1 MCGEQGAGSAK
12 IEHKARAPEQKEQPS
27 GLLGI
32 HDCGENDSLSL
43 CGELLKIPS
52 RRREDF
58 KPLSKHNLAHT
69 QTMEALSDFNTLQ
82 QQIQASLVAV
92 TRSSQAIS
100 SEDLGFHRSL
110 DPSLGRA
117 LDTQNARLLGLAE
130 RLLGNAASSTEL
142 VRPKLPDT
150 DAVDA
155 SWSSV
160 VDVIDSLLE
169 KADISLDEY
178 TGAVKRL
185 SPSREQASTPTK
197 SNKFSRI
204 SQALRT
210 QDIPKPQQNFV
221 DIPTNFE
228 SGPFKPLL
236 DSKPHAIVPLT
247 KALEPFKDENNV
259 PHHRHPYQ
267 TEIEQYEYPSFVYT
281 QAEPIPYLPYETTT
295 AIFVDTE
302 DKVDEMLQEL
312 RKAKEIA
319 IDLEH
324 HDSRSYIGIVSLMQI
339 STREK
344 DWVVD
349 TLQPWRRKL
358 SKLNEVF
365 ADPRI
370 LKVLHGA
377 FMDITWLQRD
387 LGLYV
392 VGLFDTHFASRA
404 LGYSGGSLAFLLKKF
419 VNFDAQKQYQT
430 ADWRIRPLPQE
441 MFEYARSDTHFL
453 LYVYDNMR
461 NELIQK
467 SDFSVADHEKD
478 KIHDVLT
485 RSRDTALQRYEHP
498 VYDAA
503 QGLGAGGWYK
513 MLSRTPA
520 LLNKQQFSVF
530 RAVHQW
536 RDQVARQQDDSTHYV
551 MANHNIFTLAKEM
564 PTEKAGI
571 FAAIQPA
578 SQTVRLRVDEL
589 LSTVVKA
596 KEEGENGPD
605 MVSTLKEIE
614 AHLLGVPLHETPTH
628 FAALKHSQPK
638 QAAPAHSAPKAPI
651 LNRTDSSEPSGVRS
665 KVSQFWGGL
674 FGGKNQN
681 EQPRP
686 YSSNISLSVPLPA
699 LTAEVFASSAPVTA
713 PPTPI
718 QTPAAATPSSAQAT
732 PKDRVF
738 TLKERGRK
746 RNSDAMS
753 TGNDSLATNAD
764 EIDLTADESL
774 EAKREA
780 KRQRKEQKKAEKEAA
795 AQHAAEVDLEEEEFD
810 YAAAPSVL
818 EANKEDPRDRR
829 KNKKEPK
836 TKAFNPFVKALDT
849 MKGMP
854 RQQKERA
861 GKSMTF
867 RK

>member
-1 MCGEQGAGSAK
+1 
-12 IEHKARAPEQKEQPS
+12 
-27 GLLGI
+27 
-32 HDCGENDSLSL
+32 
-43 CGELLKIPS
+43 
-52 RRREDF
+52 
-58 KPLSKHNLAHT
+58 
-69 QTMEALSDFNTLQ
+69 
-82 QQIQASLVAV
+82 
-92 TRSSQAIS
+92 
-100 SEDLGFHRSL
+100 
-110 DPSLGRA
+110 
-117 LDTQNARLLGLAE
+117 DTQNARLLGLAE
-130 RLLGNAASSTEL
+130 RLLGNAASNTEL

-155 SWSSV
+155 QWSSV

-185 SPSREQASTPTK
+185 SPAREQAQTPTK
-197 SNKFSRI
+197 SQKFSRI

-210 QDIPKPQQNFV
+210 QDIPKPQQNFN
-221 DIPTNFE
+221 DIPTNAE
-228 SGPFKPLL
+228 TGPFKPLL
-236 DSKPHAIVPLT
+236 QSKPHAIVPFA
-247 KALEPFKDENNV
+247 KALELFKDHNDVE
-259 PHHRHPYQ
+259 HHPHPYQ
-267 TEIEQYEYPSFVYT
+267 KEIEQYEYPSFVYT
-281 QAEPIPYLPYETTT
+281 HAEPIPYHPYETTT
-295 AIFVDTE
+295 ATFVDTE
-302 DKVDEMLQEL
+302 EKVDQMLQEL
-312 RKAKEIA
+312 KKAREIA

-339 STREK
+339 STRDK
-344 DWVVD
+344 DWIVD

-365 ADPRI
+365 ADPNI

-404 LGYSGGSLAFLLKKF
+404 LGYTGGSLAFLLKKF

-453 LYVYDNMR
+453 LYIYDNMR
-461 NELIQK
+461 NELIEK
-467 SDFSVADHEKD
+467 SDFSVPNHEKD
-478 KIHDVLT
+478 KIYDVLT
-485 RSRDTALQRYEHP
+485 RSKDTALQRYEHP

-520 LLNKQQFSVF
+520 LLDKQQFAVF

-536 RDQVARQQDDSTHYV
+536 RDQVAREQDDSTHYV
-551 MANHNIFTLAKEM
+551 MANHNIFSLAKEM
-564 PTEKAGI
+564 PTEKAQL
-571 FAAIQPA
+571 FAVAQNT
-578 SQTVRLRVDEL
+578 SQTVRLRADEL
-589 LSTVVKA
+589 LSVIIKA
-596 KEEGENGPD
+596 KEQGENGPD

-614 AHLLGVPLHETPTH
+614 AQQLGVPLNETPTH
-628 FAALKHSQPK
+628 FAALKQLQPK
-638 QAAPAHSAPKAPI
+638 QAVVAASPAPQPPV
-651 LNRTDSSEPSGVRS
+651 LNRVNSSEPSGVRA

-674 FGGKNQN
+674 FGGKSQS
-681 EQPRP
+681 EQPPP
-686 YSSNISLSVPLPA
+686 YSSNISLSVPLPP
-699 LTAEVFASSAPVTA
+699 LTAEVFASTAPLTA
-713 PPTPI
+713 PPTP
-718 QTPAAATPSSAQAT
+718 ASATPTSATPTSALPT
-732 PKDRVF
+732 PKDRIF

-746 RNSDAMS
+746 RDSDAMS

-764 EIDLTADESL
+764 EIDITADETL

-780 KRQRKEQKKAEKEAA
+780 KRQRKEAKKAAKEAA
-795 AQHAAEVDLEEEEFD
+795 AQHAAEVDLEEEDFD

-818 EANKEDPRDRR
+818 DANKEDPRDRK

-836 TKAFNPFVKALDT
+836 TKAFNPFIKAMDT

-854 RQQKERA
+854 RGQKERA

>member
-1 MCGEQGAGSAK
+1 
-12 IEHKARAPEQKEQPS
+12 
-27 GLLGI
+27 
-32 HDCGENDSLSL
+32 
-43 CGELLKIPS
+43 
-52 RRREDF
+52 
-58 KPLSKHNLAHT
+58 
-69 QTMEALSDFNTLQ
+69 MEALSDFNALQ

-130 RLLGNAASSTEL
+130 RLLGNAASNTEL

-150 DAVDA
+150 DAVDTQ
-155 SWSSV
+155 WSSV
-160 VDVIDSLLE
+160 IDVIDSLLE

-185 SPSREQASTPTK
+185 SPAREQAQTPTK
-197 SNKFSRI
+197 SQKFSRI

-210 QDIPKPQQNFV
+210 QDIPKPQQNFI
-221 DIPTNFE
+221 DIPTNAE
-228 SGPFKPLL
+228 TGPFKPLL
-236 DSKPHAIVPLT
+236 QSKPHAIVPFA
-247 KALEPFKDENNV
+247 KALELFKDHNDV
-259 PHHRHPYQ
+259 DHHPHPYQ
-267 TEIEQYEYPSFVYT
+267 KEIEQYEYPSFVYT
-281 QAEPIPYLPYETTT
+281 HAEPIPYHPYETTT
-295 AIFVDTE
+295 ATFVDTE
-302 DKVDEMLQEL
+302 EKVDQMLQEL
-312 RKAKEIA
+312 RKAREVA

-339 STREK
+339 STRDK
-344 DWVVD
+344 DWIVD

-365 ADPRI
+365 ADPNI

-404 LGYSGGSLAFLLKKF
+404 LGYTGGSLAFLLKKF

-453 LYVYDNMR
+453 LYIYDNMR
-461 NELIQK
+461 NELIEK
-467 SDFSVADHEKD
+467 SDFSVPNHEKD
-478 KIHDVLT
+478 KIYDVLT
-485 RSRDTALQRYEHP
+485 RSKDTALQRYEHP

-503 QGLGAGGWYK
+503 QGQGAGGWYK

-520 LLNKQQFSVF
+520 LLDKQQFAVF

-536 RDQVARQQDDSTHYV
+536 RDQVAREQDDSTHYV
-551 MANHNIFTLAKEM
+551 MANHNIFSLAKEM
-564 PTEKAGI
+564 PTEKAQL
-571 FAAIQPA
+571 FAVAQNT
-578 SQTVRLRVDEL
+578 SQTVRLRADEL
-589 LSTVVKA
+589 LSVIIKA
-596 KEEGENGPD
+596 KEQGENGPD

-614 AHLLGVPLHETPTH
+614 AQQMGVPLHETPTH
-628 FAALKHSQPK
+628 FAALKQSQPK
-638 QAAPAHSAPKAPI
+638 QAVVTASPAPQPPV
-651 LNRTDSSEPSGVRS
+651 LNRVNSSEPSGVRA

-674 FGGKNQN
+674 FGGKSQS

-686 YSSNISLSVPLPA
+686 YSSNISLSVPLPP
-699 LTAEVFASSAPVTA
+699 LTAEVFASSAPLTA
-713 PPTPI
+713 PPTP
-718 QTPAAATPSSAQAT
+718 ASATPTSATPTSALPT
-732 PKDRVF
+732 PKDRIF

-746 RNSDAMS
+746 RDSDAMS

-764 EIDLTADESL
+764 EIDITADESL

-780 KRQRKEQKKAEKEAA
+780 KRQRKEAKKAAKEAA
-795 AQHAAEVDLEEEEFD
+795 AQHSAEVDLEEEDFD

-818 EANKEDPRDRR
+818 DANKEDPRDRK

-836 TKAFNPFVKALDT
+836 TKAFNPFIKAMDT

-854 RQQKERA
+854 RGQKERA

>member
-1 MCGEQGAGSAK
+1 
-12 IEHKARAPEQKEQPS
+12 
-27 GLLGI
+27 
-32 HDCGENDSLSL
+32 
-43 CGELLKIPS
+43 
-52 RRREDF
+52 
-58 KPLSKHNLAHT
+58 
-69 QTMEALSDFNTLQ
+69 MEALSDFNALQ

-130 RLLGNAASSTEL
+130 RLLGNAASNTEL

-150 DAVDA
+150 DAVDTQ
-155 SWSSV
+155 WSSV
-160 VDVIDSLLE
+160 IDVIDSLLE

-185 SPSREQASTPTK
+185 SPAREQAQTPTK
-197 SNKFSRI
+197 SQKFSRI

-210 QDIPKPQQNFV
+210 QDIPKPQQNFI
-221 DIPTNFE
+221 DIPTNAE
-228 SGPFKPLL
+228 TGPFKPLL
-236 DSKPHAIVPLT
+236 QSKPHAIVPFA
-247 KALEPFKDENNV
+247 KALELFKDHNDV
-259 PHHRHPYQ
+259 DHHPHPYQ
-267 TEIEQYEYPSFVYT
+267 KEIEQYEYPSFVYT
-281 QAEPIPYLPYETTT
+281 HAEPIPYHPYETTT
-295 AIFVDTE
+295 ATFVDTE
-302 DKVDEMLQEL
+302 EKVDQMLQEL
-312 RKAKEIA
+312 RKAREIA

-339 STREK
+339 STRDK
-344 DWVVD
+344 DWIVD

-365 ADPRI
+365 ADPNI

-404 LGYSGGSLAFLLKKF
+404 LGYTGGSLAFLLKKF

-453 LYVYDNMR
+453 LYIYDNMR
-461 NELIQK
+461 NELIEK
-467 SDFSVADHEKD
+467 SDFSVPNHEKD
-478 KIHDVLT
+478 KIYDVLT
-485 RSRDTALQRYEHP
+485 RSKDTALQRYEHP

-503 QGLGAGGWYK
+503 QGQGAGGWYK

-520 LLNKQQFSVF
+520 LLDKQQFAVF

-536 RDQVARQQDDSTHYV
+536 RDQVAREQDDSTHYV
-551 MANHNIFTLAKEM
+551 MANHNIFSLAKEM
-564 PTEKAGI
+564 PTEKAQL
-571 FAAIQPA
+571 FAVAQNT
-578 SQTVRLRVDEL
+578 SQTVRLRADEL
-589 LSTVVKA
+589 LSVIIKA
-596 KEEGENGPD
+596 KEQGENGPD

-614 AHLLGVPLHETPTH
+614 AQQMGVPLHETPTH
-628 FAALKHSQPK
+628 FAALKQSQPK
-638 QAAPAHSAPKAPI
+638 QAVVTASPAPQPPV
-651 LNRTDSSEPSGVRS
+651 LNRVNSSEPSGVRA

-674 FGGKNQN
+674 FGGKSQS

-686 YSSNISLSVPLPA
+686 YSSNISLSVPLPP
-699 LTAEVFASSAPVTA
+699 LTAEVFASSAPLTA
-713 PPTPI
+713 PPTP
-718 QTPAAATPSSAQAT
+718 ASATPTSATPTSALPT
-732 PKDRVF
+732 PKDRIF

-746 RNSDAMS
+746 RDSDAMS

-764 EIDLTADESL
+764 EIDITADESL

-780 KRQRKEQKKAEKEAA
+780 KRQRKEAKKAAKEAA
-795 AQHAAEVDLEEEEFD
+795 AQHSAEVDLEEEDFD

-818 EANKEDPRDRR
+818 DANKEDPRDRK

-836 TKAFNPFVKALDT
+836 TKAFNPFIKAMDT

-854 RQQKERA
+854 RGQKERA

>member
-1 MCGEQGAGSAK
+1 
-12 IEHKARAPEQKEQPS
+12 
-27 GLLGI
+27 
-32 HDCGENDSLSL
+32 
-43 CGELLKIPS
+43 
-52 RRREDF
+52 
-58 KPLSKHNLAHT
+58 
-69 QTMEALSDFNTLQ
+69 MEALSDFNALQ

-130 RLLGNAASSTEL
+130 RLLGNAASNTEL

-155 SWSSV
+155 QWSSV

-185 SPSREQASTPTK
+185 SPAREQAQTPTK
-197 SNKFSRI
+197 SQKFSRI

-210 QDIPKPQQNFV
+210 QDIPKPQQNFI
-221 DIPTNFE
+221 DIPTNAE
-228 SGPFKPLL
+228 TGPFKPLL
-236 DSKPHAIVPLT
+236 QSKPHAIVPFA
-247 KALEPFKDENNV
+247 KALELFKDHNHVE
-259 PHHRHPYQ
+259 HHPHPYQ
-267 TEIEQYEYPSFVYT
+267 KEIEQYEYPSFVYT
-281 QAEPIPYLPYETTT
+281 HAEPIPYHPYETTT
-295 AIFVDTE
+295 ATFVDTE
-302 DKVDEMLQEL
+302 EKVDQMLQEL
-312 RKAKEIA
+312 KKAKEIA

-324 HDSRSYIGIVSLMQI
+324 HDLRSYIGIVSLMQI
-339 STREK
+339 STRDK
-344 DWVVD
+344 DWIVD

-365 ADPRI
+365 ADPNI

-404 LGYSGGSLAFLLKKF
+404 LGYTGGSLAFLLKKF
-419 VNFDAQKQYQT
+419 VDFDAQKQYQT

-453 LYVYDNMR
+453 LYIYDNMR
-461 NELIQK
+461 NELIEK
-467 SDFSVADHEKD
+467 SDFSVPNHEKD

-503 QGLGAGGWYK
+503 QGQGAGGWYK

-520 LLNKQQFSVF
+520 LLDKQQFAVF

-536 RDQVARQQDDSTHYV
+536 RDQVAREQDDSTHYV
-551 MANHNIFTLAKEM
+551 MANHNIFSLAKEM
-564 PTEKAGI
+564 PTEKAQL
-571 FAAIQPA
+571 FAVAQNT
-578 SQTVRLRVDEL
+578 SQTVRLRADEL
-589 LSTVVKA
+589 LSVIIKA
-596 KEEGENGPD
+596 KEQGENGPD

-614 AHLLGVPLHETPTH
+614 AQQLGVPLHETPTH
-628 FAALKHSQPK
+628 FAALKQSQPK
-638 QAAPAHSAPKAPI
+638 QAVVAATPAPQPPV
-651 LNRTDSSEPSGVRS
+651 LNRVNSSEPSGVRA

-674 FGGKNQN
+674 FGGKSQS

-686 YSSNISLSVPLPA
+686 YSSNISLSVPLPP
-699 LTAEVFASSAPVTA
+699 LTAEVFASSAPLTA
-713 PPTPI
+713 PPTP
-718 QTPAAATPSSAQAT
+718 ASATPTSATPTSALPT
-732 PKDRVF
+732 PKDRIF

-746 RNSDAMS
+746 RDSDAMS

-764 EIDLTADESL
+764 EIDITADETL
-774 EAKREA
+774 EGKREA
-780 KRQRKEQKKAEKEAA
+780 KRQRKEAKKAAKEAA
-795 AQHAAEVDLEEEEFD
+795 AQHAAEVDVEEEDFD

-818 EANKEDPRDRR
+818 DANKEDPRDRK

-836 TKAFNPFVKALDT
+836 TKAFNPFIKAMDT

-854 RQQKERA
+854 RGQKERA

>member
-1 MCGEQGAGSAK
+1 
-12 IEHKARAPEQKEQPS
+12 
-27 GLLGI
+27 
-32 HDCGENDSLSL
+32 
-43 CGELLKIPS
+43 
-52 RRREDF
+52 
-58 KPLSKHNLAHT
+58 
-69 QTMEALSDFNTLQ
+69 MEALSDFNTLQ

-110 DPSLGRA
+110 DPTLGRA
-117 LDTQNARLLGLAE
+117 LDSQNARLLGLAE

-142 VRPKLPDT
+142 VRPKLRDT

-155 SWSSV
+155 QWSSV
-160 VDVIDSLLE
+160 VDIIDSLLE

-185 SPSREQASTPTK
+185 SPSVEQAQTPTK
-197 SNKFSRI
+197 SQKFSRI
-204 SQALRT
+204 SNALRT
-210 QDIPKPQQNFV
+210 QDIPKPQQNFR
-221 DIPTNFE
+221 DIPTNAE

-236 DSKPHAIVPLT
+236 ESKPHAVIPMN
-247 KALEPFKDENNV
+247 KALELFKDQNDV
-259 PHHRHPYQ
+259 QHHPHPYQ
-267 TEIEQYEYPSFVYT
+267 KEIEQYEYPSFVYT
-281 QAEPIPYLPYETTT
+281 QAEPIPYHPYESTT

-302 DKVDEMLQEL
+302 EKVDEMLQEL
-312 RKAKEIA
+312 KKAKEIA

-339 STREK
+339 STRDK
-344 DWVVD
+344 DWIVD

-358 SKLNEVF
+358 NKLNEVF
-365 ADPRI
+365 ADPKI

-453 LYVYDNMR
+453 LYIYDNMR

-467 SDFSVADHEKD
+467 SDFTVPDHEKD

-520 LLNKQQFSVF
+520 LLDKQQFAVF

-536 RDQVARQQDDSTHYV
+536 RDEVAREQDDSTHYV
-551 MANHNIFTLAKEM
+551 MANHNIFSLAKGM
-564 PTEKAGI
+564 PTEKAAL
-571 FAAIQPA
+571 FAMLQPT
-578 SQTVRLRVDEL
+578 SQTVRLRADEL
-589 LSTVVKA
+589 VSVITKA
-596 KEEGENGPD
+596 KEQGENGPD
-605 MVSTLKEIE
+605 MISTLKEIE
-614 AHLLGVPLHETPTH
+614 AHLLGVPLNETPSH
-628 FAALKHSQPK
+628 FAALKQSQP
-638 QAAPAHSAPKAPI
+638 QQTIPASVPSAPTAPV
-651 LNRTDSSEPSGVRS
+651 LSRTDSSEPSGVRA

-674 FGGKNQN
+674 FGGKSQN
-681 EQPRP
+681 DQPRP
-686 YSSNISLSVPLPA
+686 HSSNISLSVPLPP
-699 LTAEVFASSAPVTA
+699 LTAEVFASSAPLTA
-713 PPTPI
+713 PPTP
-718 QTPAAATPSSAQAT
+718 QASATPTSATPSESLAT
-732 PKDRVF
+732 PKDRIF

-746 RNSDAMS
+746 RNSDAIS

-764 EIDLTADESL
+764 EIDITADESL

-818 EANKEDPRDRR
+818 DANKVDPRDRK

>member
-1 MCGEQGAGSAK
+1 MTLTPT
-12 IEHKARAPEQKEQPS
+12 R
-27 GLLGI
+27 
-32 HDCGENDSLSL
+32 
-43 CGELLKIPS
+43 
-52 RRREDF
+52 
-58 KPLSKHNLAHT
+58 
-69 QTMEALSDFNTLQ
+69 TMEALSDFNTLQ

-117 LDTQNARLLGLAE
+117 LDKQNARLLGLAE

-155 SWSSV
+155 QWSSV

-185 SPSREQASTPTK
+185 SPTGDQVRHTPQHATRTFTDLSQAQTPTK
-197 SNKFSRI
+197 SQKYSRI

-210 QDIPKPQQNFV
+210 QDIPKPQQTF
-221 DIPTNFE
+221 DHIPTNAE

-236 DSKPHAIVPLT
+236 QSKPHAILPYA
-247 KALEPFKDENNV
+247 KALELFKDHNNV
-259 PHHRHPYQ
+259 QHHPHPYQ
-267 TEIEQYEYPSFVYT
+267 KEIEQYKYPTFVYT
-281 QAEPIPYLPYETTT
+281 QAEPIPYHPYETTT
-295 AIFVDTE
+295 ATCVDTE
-302 DKVDEMLQEL
+302 EKVDEMLQEL
-312 RKAKEIA
+312 KKAKEIA

-339 STREK
+339 STRDR
-344 DWVVD
+344 DWIVD

-365 ADPRI
+365 ADPKI

-404 LGYSGGSLAFLLKKF
+404 LGYTGGSLAFLLKKF

-453 LYVYDNMR
+453 LYIYDNMR
-461 NELIQK
+461 NELIEK
-467 SDFSVADHEKD
+467 SDFSAPNHEQD
-478 KIHDVLT
+478 KVHDVLT
-485 RSRDTALQRYEHP
+485 RSKDTALQRYEHP

-503 QGLGAGGWYK
+503 QGLGPGGWYK

-520 LLNKQQFSVF
+520 LLDNQQFAVF
-530 RAVHQW
+530 RAIHQW
-536 RDQVARQQDDSTHYV
+536 RDQVAREQDDSTHYV
-551 MANHNIFTLAKEM
+551 MPNHNIFSIAKEM
-564 PTEKAGI
+564 PTEKAQLFTVAGNV
-571 FAAIQPA
+571 
-578 SQTVRLRVDEL
+578 SQTVRLRADEL
-589 LSTVVKA
+589 VSVIVKA
-596 KEEGENGPD
+596 KEQGENGPD
-605 MVSTLKEIE
+605 MVTTLKEIE
-614 AHLLGVPLHETPTH
+614 SHTMGIPLNETPSH
-628 FAALKHSQPK
+628 FAALKRSLPK
-638 QAAPAHSAPKAPI
+638 QAPVVAPVETKAPV
-651 LNRTDSSEPSGVRS
+651 LSRTDSSEPSGVRA

-674 FGGKNQN
+674 FGGKSQS

-686 YSSNISLSVPLPA
+686 YSSNISLSVPLPP
-699 LTAEVFASSAPVTA
+699 LTAEVFTSSAPLTA
-713 PPTPI
+713 PPTPVAA
-718 QTPAAATPSSAQAT
+718 TPTSATPSSALPT
-732 PKDRVF
+732 PKDRIF

-746 RNSDAMS
+746 RDSDAMS
-753 TGNDSLATNAD
+753 TGRDSLATNAD
-764 EIDLTADESL
+764 EIDITADESL

-795 AQHAAEVDLEEEEFD
+795 AQHAAEIDLEEEEFD

-818 EANKEDPRDRR
+818 DASIPDPRDRR

>member
-1 MCGEQGAGSAK
+1 
-12 IEHKARAPEQKEQPS
+12 
-27 GLLGI
+27 
-32 HDCGENDSLSL
+32 
-43 CGELLKIPS
+43 
-52 RRREDF
+52 
-58 KPLSKHNLAHT
+58 
-69 QTMEALSDFNTLQ
+69 
-82 QQIQASLVAV
+82 
-92 TRSSQAIS
+92 
-100 SEDLGFHRSL
+100 
-110 DPSLGRA
+110 
-117 LDTQNARLLGLAE
+117 
-130 RLLGNAASSTEL
+130 TEL

-155 SWSSV
+155 QWSSV

-185 SPSREQASTPTK
+185 SPAREQAQTPTK
-197 SNKFSRI
+197 SQKFSRI

-210 QDIPKPQQNFV
+210 QDIPKPQQNFI
-221 DIPTNFE
+221 DIPTNAE
-228 SGPFKPLL
+228 TGPFKPLL
-236 DSKPHAIVPLT
+236 QSKPHAIVPFA
-247 KALEPFKDENNV
+247 KALELFKDHNDVE
-259 PHHRHPYQ
+259 HHPHPYQ
-267 TEIEQYEYPSFVYT
+267 KEIEQYEYPSFVYT
-281 QAEPIPYLPYETTT
+281 HAEPIPYHPYETTT
-295 AIFVDTE
+295 ATFVDTE
-302 DKVDEMLQEL
+302 EKVDQMLQEL
-312 RKAKEIA
+312 KKAREIA

-339 STREK
+339 STRDK
-344 DWVVD
+344 DWIVD

-365 ADPRI
+365 ADPNI

-404 LGYSGGSLAFLLKKF
+404 LGYTGGSLAFLLKKF

-453 LYVYDNMR
+453 LYIYDNMR
-461 NELIQK
+461 NELIEK
-467 SDFSVADHEKD
+467 SDFSVPNHEKD

-485 RSRDTALQRYEHP
+485 RSKDTALQRYEHP

-503 QGLGAGGWYK
+503 QGQGAGGWYK

-520 LLNKQQFSVF
+520 LLDKQQFAVF

-536 RDQVARQQDDSTHYV
+536 RDQVAREQDDSTHYV
-551 MANHNIFTLAKEM
+551 MANHNIFSLAKEM
-564 PTEKAGI
+564 PTEKAQL
-571 FAAIQPA
+571 FAVAQNT
-578 SQTVRLRVDEL
+578 SQTVRLRADEL
-589 LSTVVKA
+589 LSVIIKA
-596 KEEGENGPD
+596 KEQGENGPD
-605 MVSTLKEIE
+605 MVTTLKEIE
-614 AHLLGVPLHETPTH
+614 AQQLGVALHETPTH

-638 QAAPAHSAPKAPI
+638 QAVVAATPAPQPPV
-651 LNRTDSSEPSGVRS
+651 LNRVNSSEPSGVRA

-674 FGGKNQN
+674 FGGKSQS

-686 YSSNISLSVPLPA
+686 YSSNISLSVPLPP
-699 LTAEVFASSAPVTA
+699 LTAEVFASSAPLTA
-713 PPTPI
+713 PPTP
-718 QTPAAATPSSAQAT
+718 ASATPTSATPTSALPT
-732 PKDRVF
+732 PKDRIF

-746 RNSDAMS
+746 RDSDAML

-764 EIDLTADESL
+764 EIDITADETL

-780 KRQRKEQKKAEKEAA
+780 KRQRKEAKKAAKEAA
-795 AQHAAEVDLEEEEFD
+795 AQHAAEVDLEEEDFD

-818 EANKEDPRDRR
+818 DANKEDPRDRK

-836 TKAFNPFVKALDT
+836 TKAFNPFIKAMDT

-854 RQQKERA
+854 RGQKERA
-861 GKSMTF
+861 GKSMT
-867 RK
+867 

>member
-1 MCGEQGAGSAK
+1 
-12 IEHKARAPEQKEQPS
+12 
-27 GLLGI
+27 
-32 HDCGENDSLSL
+32 
-43 CGELLKIPS
+43 
-52 RRREDF
+52 
-58 KPLSKHNLAHT
+58 
-69 QTMEALSDFNTLQ
+69 
-82 QQIQASLVAV
+82 
-92 TRSSQAIS
+92 
-100 SEDLGFHRSL
+100 
-110 DPSLGRA
+110 
-117 LDTQNARLLGLAE
+117 
-130 RLLGNAASSTEL
+130 LGNAASNTEL

-155 SWSSV
+155 QWSSV

-185 SPSREQASTPTK
+185 SPAREQAQTPTK
-197 SNKFSRI
+197 SQKFSRI

-210 QDIPKPQQNFV
+210 QDIPKPQQNFI
-221 DIPTNFE
+221 DIPTNAE
-228 SGPFKPLL
+228 TGPFKPLL
-236 DSKPHAIVPLT
+236 QSKPHAIVPFA
-247 KALEPFKDENNV
+247 KALELFKDHNDVE
-259 PHHRHPYQ
+259 HHPHPYQ
-267 TEIEQYEYPSFVYT
+267 KEIEQYEYPSFVYT
-281 QAEPIPYLPYETTT
+281 HAEPIPYHPYETTT
-295 AIFVDTE
+295 ATFVDTE
-302 DKVDEMLQEL
+302 EKVDQMLQEL
-312 RKAKEIA
+312 KKAREIA

-339 STREK
+339 STRDK
-344 DWVVD
+344 DWIVD
-349 TLQPWRRKL
+349 TLQPWRRRL
-358 SKLNEVF
+358 SKLNEVL
-365 ADPRI
+365 ADPNI

-404 LGYSGGSLAFLLKKF
+404 LGYTGGSLAFLLKKF

-453 LYVYDNMR
+453 LYIYDNMR
-461 NELIQK
+461 NELIEK
-467 SDFSVADHEKD
+467 SDFSVPNHEQD

-485 RSRDTALQRYEHP
+485 RSKDTALQRYEHP

-520 LLNKQQFSVF
+520 LLDKQQFAVF

-536 RDQVARQQDDSTHYV
+536 RDQVAREQDDSTHYV
-551 MANHNIFTLAKEM
+551 MANHNIFSLAKEM
-564 PTEKAGI
+564 PTEKAQL
-571 FAAIQPA
+571 FAVAQNT
-578 SQTVRLRVDEL
+578 SQTVRLRADEL
-589 LSTVVKA
+589 LSVIIKA
-596 KEEGENGPD
+596 KEQGENGPD

-614 AHLLGVPLHETPTH
+614 AQQLGVPLHETPTH
-628 FAALKHSQPK
+628 FAALKQSQPK
-638 QAAPAHSAPKAPI
+638 QAVVAATPAPQPPV
-651 LNRTDSSEPSGVRS
+651 LNRVNSSEPSGVRA

-674 FGGKNQN
+674 FGGKSQS

-686 YSSNISLSVPLPA
+686 YSSNISLSVPLPP
-699 LTAEVFASSAPVTA
+699 LTAEVFASSAPLTA
-713 PPTPI
+713 PPTP
-718 QTPAAATPSSAQAT
+718 ASATPTSATPTSALPT
-732 PKDRVF
+732 PKDRIF

-746 RNSDAMS
+746 RDSDAMS

-764 EIDLTADESL
+764 EIDITADETL

-780 KRQRKEQKKAEKEAA
+780 KRQRKEAKKAAKEAA
-795 AQHAAEVDLEEEEFD
+795 AQHAAEVDLEEEDFD

-818 EANKEDPRDRR
+818 DANKEDPRDRK

-836 TKAFNPFVKALDT
+836 TKAFNPFIKAMDT

-854 RQQKERA
+854 RGQKERA

>member
-1 MCGEQGAGSAK
+1 
-12 IEHKARAPEQKEQPS
+12 
-27 GLLGI
+27 
-32 HDCGENDSLSL
+32 
-43 CGELLKIPS
+43 
-52 RRREDF
+52 
-58 KPLSKHNLAHT
+58 
-69 QTMEALSDFNTLQ
+69 MEALSDFNALQ

-130 RLLGNAASSTEL
+130 RLLGNAASNTEL

-155 SWSSV
+155 QWSSV

-185 SPSREQASTPTK
+185 SPAREQAQTPTK
-197 SNKFSRI
+197 SQKFSRI

-210 QDIPKPQQNFV
+210 QDIPKPQQNFF
-221 DIPTNFE
+221 DIPTNAE
-228 SGPFKPLL
+228 TGPFKPLL
-236 DSKPHAIVPLT
+236 QSKPHAIVPFT
-247 KALEPFKDENNV
+247 KALELFKDHNDVE
-259 PHHRHPYQ
+259 HHPHPYQ
-267 TEIEQYEYPSFVYT
+267 KEIEQYEYPSFVYT
-281 QAEPIPYLPYETTT
+281 HAEPIPYHPYETTT
-295 AIFVDTE
+295 ATFVDTE
-302 DKVDEMLQEL
+302 EKVDQMLQEL
-312 RKAKEIA
+312 KKAREIA

-339 STREK
+339 STRDK
-344 DWVVD
+344 DWIVD

-365 ADPRI
+365 ADPNI

-404 LGYSGGSLAFLLKKF
+404 LGYTGGSLAFLLKKF

-453 LYVYDNMR
+453 LYIYDNMR
-461 NELIQK
+461 NELIEK
-467 SDFSVADHEKD
+467 SDFSVPNHEKD

-485 RSRDTALQRYEHP
+485 RSKDTALQRYEHP

-503 QGLGAGGWYK
+503 QGQGAGGWYK

-520 LLNKQQFSVF
+520 LLDKQQFAVF

-536 RDQVARQQDDSTHYV
+536 RDQVAREQDDSTHYV
-551 MANHNIFTLAKEM
+551 MANHNIFSLAKEM
-564 PTEKAGI
+564 PTEKAQL
-571 FAAIQPA
+571 FAVAQNT
-578 SQTVRLRVDEL
+578 SQTVRLRADEL
-589 LSTVVKA
+589 LSVIIKA
-596 KEEGENGPD
+596 KEQGENGPD

-614 AHLLGVPLHETPTH
+614 AQQFGVPLHETPTH
-628 FAALKHSQPK
+628 FAALKQSQPK
-638 QAAPAHSAPKAPI
+638 QAVVAATPAPQPPV
-651 LNRTDSSEPSGVRS
+651 LNRVNSSEPSGVRA

-674 FGGKNQN
+674 FGGKSQS

-686 YSSNISLSVPLPA
+686 YSSNISLSVPLPP
-699 LTAEVFASSAPVTA
+699 LTAEVFASSAPLTA
-713 PPTPI
+713 PPTP
-718 QTPAAATPSSAQAT
+718 ASATPTSATPTSALPT
-732 PKDRVF
+732 PKDRIF

-746 RNSDAMS
+746 RDSDAMS

-764 EIDLTADESL
+764 EIDITADETL

-780 KRQRKEQKKAEKEAA
+780 KRQRKEAKKAAKEAA
-795 AQHAAEVDLEEEEFD
+795 AQHAAEVDLEEEDFD

-818 EANKEDPRDRR
+818 DANKEDPRDRK

-836 TKAFNPFVKALDT
+836 TKAFNPFIKAMDT

-854 RQQKERA
+854 RGQKERA

>member
-1 MCGEQGAGSAK
+1 
-12 IEHKARAPEQKEQPS
+12 
-27 GLLGI
+27 
-32 HDCGENDSLSL
+32 
-43 CGELLKIPS
+43 
-52 RRREDF
+52 
-58 KPLSKHNLAHT
+58 
-69 QTMEALSDFNTLQ
+69 MEALSDFNTLQ

-110 DPSLGRA
+110 DPTLGRA
-117 LDTQNARLLGLAE
+117 LDSQNARLLGLAE

-142 VRPKLPDT
+142 VRPKFRDT

-155 SWSSV
+155 QWSSV

-185 SPSREQASTPTK
+185 SPSVEQAQTPTK
-197 SNKFSRI
+197 SQKFSRI
-204 SQALRT
+204 SNALRT
-210 QDIPKPQQNFV
+210 QDIPKPQQNFR
-221 DIPTNFE
+221 DIPTNAE

-236 DSKPHAIVPLT
+236 ESKPHAVIPMN
-247 KALEPFKDENNV
+247 KALELFKDQNDV
-259 PHHRHPYQ
+259 QHHPHPYQ
-267 TEIEQYEYPSFVYT
+267 KEIEQYEYPSFVYT
-281 QAEPIPYLPYETTT
+281 QAEPIPYHPYESTT

-302 DKVDEMLQEL
+302 EKVDEMLQEL
-312 RKAKEIA
+312 KKAKEIA

-339 STREK
+339 STRDK
-344 DWVVD
+344 DWIVD

-358 SKLNEVF
+358 NKLNDVF
-365 ADPRI
+365 ADPKI

-453 LYVYDNMR
+453 LYIYDNMR

-467 SDFSVADHEKD
+467 SDFTVPDHEKD

-520 LLNKQQFSVF
+520 LLDKQQFAVF

-536 RDQVARQQDDSTHYV
+536 RDEVAREQDDSTHYV
-551 MANHNIFTLAKEM
+551 MANHNIFSLAKGM
-564 PTEKAGI
+564 PTEKAAL
-571 FAAIQPA
+571 FAMLQPT
-578 SQTVRLRVDEL
+578 SQTVRLRADEL
-589 LSTVVKA
+589 VSVITKA
-596 KEEGENGPD
+596 KEQGENGPD
-605 MVSTLKEIE
+605 MISTLKEIE
-614 AHLLGVPLHETPTH
+614 AHLLGVPLNETPSH
-628 FAALKHSQPK
+628 FAALKQSQP
-638 QAAPAHSAPKAPI
+638 QQTIPASVPSAPTAPV
-651 LNRTDSSEPSGVRS
+651 LSRTDSSEPSGVRA

-674 FGGKNQN
+674 FGGKSQN
-681 EQPRP
+681 HQSRP
-686 YSSNISLSVPLPA
+686 YSSNISLSVPLPP
-699 LTAEVFASSAPVTA
+699 LTAEVFASSAPLTA
-713 PPTPI
+713 PPTP
-718 QTPAAATPSSAQAT
+718 QASATPTSATPSESLAT
-732 PKDRVF
+732 PKDRIF

-746 RNSDAMS
+746 RNSDAIS

-764 EIDLTADESL
+764 EIDITADESL

-818 EANKEDPRDRR
+818 DANKVDPRDRK

>member
-1 MCGEQGAGSAK
+1 MRGFW
-12 IEHKARAPEQKEQPS
+12 
-27 GLLGI
+27 GLRNAFWAMRL
-32 HDCGENDSLSL
+32 
-43 CGELLKIPS
+43 
-52 RRREDF
+52 R
-58 KPLSKHNLAHT
+58 
-69 QTMEALSDFNTLQ
+69 
-82 QQIQASLVAV
+82 V
-92 TRSSQAIS
+92 RS
-100 SEDLGFHRSL
+100 F
-110 DPSLGRA
+110 
-117 LDTQNARLLGLAE
+117 
-130 RLLGNAASSTEL
+130 
-142 VRPKLPDT
+142 
-150 DAVDA
+150 
-155 SWSSV
+155 
-160 VDVIDSLLE
+160 LLE

-185 SPSREQASTPTK
+185 SPSVEQAQTPTK
-197 SNKFSRI
+197 SQKFSRI
-204 SQALRT
+204 SNALRT
-210 QDIPKPQQNFV
+210 QDIPKPQQNFR
-221 DIPTNFE
+221 DIPTNAE

-236 DSKPHAIVPLT
+236 ESKPHAVIPMN
-247 KALEPFKDENNV
+247 KALELFKDQNDV
-259 PHHRHPYQ
+259 QHHPHPYQ
-267 TEIEQYEYPSFVYT
+267 KEIEQYEYPSFVYT
-281 QAEPIPYLPYETTT
+281 QAEPIPYHPYESTT

-302 DKVDEMLQEL
+302 EKVDEMLQEL
-312 RKAKEIA
+312 KKAKEIA

-339 STREK
+339 STRDK
-344 DWVVD
+344 DWIVD

-358 SKLNEVF
+358 NKLNDVF
-365 ADPRI
+365 ADPKI

-453 LYVYDNMR
+453 LYIYDNMR

-467 SDFSVADHEKD
+467 SDFTVPDHEKD

-520 LLNKQQFSVF
+520 LLDKQQFAVF

-536 RDQVARQQDDSTHYV
+536 RDEVAREQDDSTHYV
-551 MANHNIFTLAKEM
+551 MANHNIFSLAKGM
-564 PTEKAGI
+564 PTEKAAL
-571 FAAIQPA
+571 FAMLQPT
-578 SQTVRLRVDEL
+578 SQTVRLRADEL
-589 LSTVVKA
+589 VSVITKA
-596 KEEGENGPD
+596 KEQGENGPD
-605 MVSTLKEIE
+605 MISTLKEIE
-614 AHLLGVPLHETPTH
+614 AHLLGVPLNETPSH
-628 FAALKHSQPK
+628 FAALKQSQP
-638 QAAPAHSAPKAPI
+638 QQTIPASVPSAPTAPV
-651 LNRTDSSEPSGVRS
+651 LSRTDSSEPSGVRA

-674 FGGKNQN
+674 FGGKSQN
-681 EQPRP
+681 HQSRP
-686 YSSNISLSVPLPA
+686 YSSNISLSVPLPP
-699 LTAEVFASSAPVTA
+699 LTAEVFASSAPLTA
-713 PPTPI
+713 PPTP
-718 QTPAAATPSSAQAT
+718 QASATPTSATPSESLAT
-732 PKDRVF
+732 PKDRIF

-746 RNSDAMS
+746 RNSDAIS

-764 EIDLTADESL
+764 EIDITADESL

-818 EANKEDPRDRR
+818 DANKVDPRDRK

>member
-1 MCGEQGAGSAK
+1 
-12 IEHKARAPEQKEQPS
+12 
-27 GLLGI
+27 
-32 HDCGENDSLSL
+32 
-43 CGELLKIPS
+43 
-52 RRREDF
+52 
-58 KPLSKHNLAHT
+58 
-69 QTMEALSDFNTLQ
+69 MEALSDFNALQ

-130 RLLGNAASSTEL
+130 RLLGNAASNTEL

-155 SWSSV
+155 QWSSV

-185 SPSREQASTPTK
+185 SPAREQAQTPTK
-197 SNKFSRI
+197 SQKFSRI

-210 QDIPKPQQNFV
+210 QDIPKPQQNFN
-221 DIPTNFE
+221 DIPTNADT
-228 SGPFKPLL
+228 GPFKPLL
-236 DSKPHAIVPLT
+236 QSKPHAIVPFA
-247 KALEPFKDENNV
+247 KALELFKDHNDVE
-259 PHHRHPYQ
+259 HHPHPYQ
-267 TEIEQYEYPSFVYT
+267 KEIEQYEYPSFVYT
-281 QAEPIPYLPYETTT
+281 HAEPIPYHPYETTT
-295 AIFVDTE
+295 ATFVDTE
-302 DKVDEMLQEL
+302 EKVDQMLQEL
-312 RKAKEIA
+312 KKAREIA

-339 STREK
+339 STRDK
-344 DWVVD
+344 DWIVD

-365 ADPRI
+365 ADPNI

-404 LGYSGGSLAFLLKKF
+404 LGYTGGSLAFLLKKF

-453 LYVYDNMR
+453 LYIYDNMR
-461 NELIQK
+461 NELIEK
-467 SDFSVADHEKD
+467 SDFSVPNHEKD
-478 KIHDVLT
+478 KIYDVLT
-485 RSRDTALQRYEHP
+485 RSKDTALQRYEHP

-520 LLNKQQFSVF
+520 LLDKQQFAVF

-536 RDQVARQQDDSTHYV
+536 RDQVAREQDDSTHYV
-551 MANHNIFTLAKEM
+551 MANHNIFSLAKEM
-564 PTEKAGI
+564 PTEKAQL
-571 FAAIQPA
+571 FAVAQNT
-578 SQTVRLRVDEL
+578 SQTVRLRADEL
-589 LSTVVKA
+589 LSVIIKA
-596 KEEGENGPD
+596 KEQGENGPD

-614 AHLLGVPLHETPTH
+614 AQQLGVPLNETPTH
-628 FAALKHSQPK
+628 FAALKQSQPK
-638 QAAPAHSAPKAPI
+638 QAVVAASPAPQPPV
-651 LNRTDSSEPSGVRS
+651 LNRVNSSEPSGVRA

-674 FGGKNQN
+674 FGGKSQS
-681 EQPRP
+681 EQPPP
-686 YSSNISLSVPLPA
+686 YSSNISLSVPLPP
-699 LTAEVFASSAPVTA
+699 LTAEAFASSAPLTA
-713 PPTPI
+713 PPTP
-718 QTPAAATPSSAQAT
+718 ASATPTSATPTSALPT
-732 PKDRVF
+732 PKDRIF

-746 RNSDAMS
+746 RDSDAMS

-764 EIDLTADESL
+764 EIDITADETL

-780 KRQRKEQKKAEKEAA
+780 KRQRKEAKKAAKEAA

-818 EANKEDPRDRR
+818 DANKEDPRDRK

-836 TKAFNPFVKALDT
+836 TKAFNPFIKAMDT

-854 RQQKERA
+854 RGQKERA

>member
-1 MCGEQGAGSAK
+1 
-12 IEHKARAPEQKEQPS
+12 
-27 GLLGI
+27 
-32 HDCGENDSLSL
+32 
-43 CGELLKIPS
+43 
-52 RRREDF
+52 
-58 KPLSKHNLAHT
+58 
-69 QTMEALSDFNTLQ
+69 MEALSDFNALQ

-130 RLLGNAASSTEL
+130 RLLGNAASNTEL

-155 SWSSV
+155 QWSSV

-185 SPSREQASTPTK
+185 SPAREQAQTPTK
-197 SNKFSRI
+197 SQKFSRI

-210 QDIPKPQQNFV
+210 QDIPKPQQNFI
-221 DIPTNFE
+221 DIPTNAE
-228 SGPFKPLL
+228 TGPFKPLL
-236 DSKPHAIVPLT
+236 QSKPHAIVPFA
-247 KALEPFKDENNV
+247 KALELFKDHNDVE
-259 PHHRHPYQ
+259 HHPHPYQ
-267 TEIEQYEYPSFVYT
+267 KEIEQYEYPSFVYT
-281 QAEPIPYLPYETTT
+281 HAEPIPYHPYETTT

-302 DKVDEMLQEL
+302 EKVDQMLQEL
-312 RKAKEIA
+312 KKAREIA

-339 STREK
+339 STRDK
-344 DWVVD
+344 DWIVD

-365 ADPRI
+365 ADPNI

-404 LGYSGGSLAFLLKKF
+404 LGYTGGSLAFLLKKF

-453 LYVYDNMR
+453 LYIYDNMR
-461 NELIQK
+461 NELIEK
-467 SDFSVADHEKD
+467 SDFSVPNHEKD

-503 QGLGAGGWYK
+503 QGQGAGGWYK

-520 LLNKQQFSVF
+520 LLDKQQFAVF

-536 RDQVARQQDDSTHYV
+536 RDQVAREQDDSTHYV
-551 MANHNIFTLAKEM
+551 MANHNIFSLAKEM
-564 PTEKAGI
+564 PTEKAQL
-571 FAAIQPA
+571 FAVAQNT
-578 SQTVRLRVDEL
+578 SQTVRLRADEL
-589 LSTVVKA
+589 LSVIIKA
-596 KEEGENGPD
+596 KEQGENGPD

-614 AHLLGVPLHETPTH
+614 AQQLGVALHETPTH
-628 FAALKHSQPK
+628 FAALKQSQPK
-638 QAAPAHSAPKAPI
+638 QAVVVATPAPQPPV
-651 LNRTDSSEPSGVRS
+651 LNRVNSSEPSGVRA

-674 FGGKNQN
+674 FGGKSQS

-686 YSSNISLSVPLPA
+686 YSSNISLSVPLPP
-699 LTAEVFASSAPVTA
+699 LTAEVFASSAPLTA
-713 PPTPI
+713 PPTP
-718 QTPAAATPSSAQAT
+718 ASATPTSATPTSALPT
-732 PKDRVF
+732 PKDRIF

-746 RNSDAMS
+746 RDSDAMS

-764 EIDLTADESL
+764 EIDITADETL

-780 KRQRKEQKKAEKEAA
+780 KRQRKEAKKAAKEAA
-795 AQHAAEVDLEEEEFD
+795 AQHAAEVDLEEEDFD

-818 EANKEDPRDRR
+818 DANKEDPRDRK

-836 TKAFNPFVKALDT
+836 TKAFNPFIKAMDT

-854 RQQKERA
+854 RGQKERA

>member
-1 MCGEQGAGSAK
+1 
-12 IEHKARAPEQKEQPS
+12 
-27 GLLGI
+27 
-32 HDCGENDSLSL
+32 
-43 CGELLKIPS
+43 
-52 RRREDF
+52 
-58 KPLSKHNLAHT
+58 
-69 QTMEALSDFNTLQ
+69 
-82 QQIQASLVAV
+82 
-92 TRSSQAIS
+92 
-100 SEDLGFHRSL
+100 
-110 DPSLGRA
+110 
-117 LDTQNARLLGLAE
+117 
-130 RLLGNAASSTEL
+130 TEL

-155 SWSSV
+155 QWSSV

-185 SPSREQASTPTK
+185 SPAREQAQTPTK
-197 SNKFSRI
+197 SQKFSRI

-210 QDIPKPQQNFV
+210 QDIPKPQQNFI
-221 DIPTNFE
+221 DIPTNAE
-228 SGPFKPLL
+228 TGPFKPLL
-236 DSKPHAIVPLT
+236 QSKPHAIVPFA
-247 KALEPFKDENNV
+247 KALELFKDHNDVE
-259 PHHRHPYQ
+259 HHPHPYQ
-267 TEIEQYEYPSFVYT
+267 KEIEQYEYPSFVYT
-281 QAEPIPYLPYETTT
+281 HAEPIPYHPYETTT
-295 AIFVDTE
+295 ATFVDTE
-302 DKVDEMLQEL
+302 EKVDQMLQEL
-312 RKAKEIA
+312 KKAREIA

-339 STREK
+339 STRDK
-344 DWVVD
+344 DWIVD

-365 ADPRI
+365 ADPNI

-404 LGYSGGSLAFLLKKF
+404 LGYTGGSLAFLLKKF

-453 LYVYDNMR
+453 LYIYDNMR
-461 NELIQK
+461 NELIEK
-467 SDFSVADHEKD
+467 SDFSVPNHEKD

-485 RSRDTALQRYEHP
+485 RSKDTALQRYEHP

-503 QGLGAGGWYK
+503 QGQGAGGWYK

-520 LLNKQQFSVF
+520 LLDKQQFAVF

-536 RDQVARQQDDSTHYV
+536 RDQVAREQDDSTHYV
-551 MANHNIFTLAKEM
+551 MANHNIFSLAKEM
-564 PTEKAGI
+564 PTEKAQL
-571 FAAIQPA
+571 FAVAQNT
-578 SQTVRLRVDEL
+578 SQTVRLRADEL
-589 LSTVVKA
+589 LSVIIKA
-596 KEEGENGPD
+596 KEQGENGPD
-605 MVSTLKEIE
+605 MVTTLKEIE
-614 AHLLGVPLHETPTH
+614 AQQLGVALHETPTH

-638 QAAPAHSAPKAPI
+638 QAVVAATPAPQPPV
-651 LNRTDSSEPSGVRS
+651 LNRVNSSEPSGVRA

-674 FGGKNQN
+674 FGGKSQS

-686 YSSNISLSVPLPA
+686 YSSNISLSVPLPP
-699 LTAEVFASSAPVTA
+699 LTAEVFASSAPLTA
-713 PPTPI
+713 PPTP
-718 QTPAAATPSSAQAT
+718 ASATPTSATPTSALPT
-732 PKDRVF
+732 PKDRIF

-746 RNSDAMS
+746 RDSDAML

-764 EIDLTADESL
+764 EIDITADETL

-780 KRQRKEQKKAEKEAA
+780 KRQRKEAKKAAKEAA
-795 AQHAAEVDLEEEEFD
+795 AQHAAEVDLEEEDFD

-818 EANKEDPRDRR
+818 DANKEDPRDRK

-836 TKAFNPFVKALDT
+836 TKAFNPFIKAMDT

-854 RQQKERA
+854 RGQKERA
-861 GKSMTF
+861 GK
-867 RK
+867 

>member
-1 MCGEQGAGSAK
+1 
-12 IEHKARAPEQKEQPS
+12 
-27 GLLGI
+27 
-32 HDCGENDSLSL
+32 
-43 CGELLKIPS
+43 
-52 RRREDF
+52 
-58 KPLSKHNLAHT
+58 
-69 QTMEALSDFNTLQ
+69 MEALSDFNALQ

-92 TRSSQAIS
+92 TRSSQVVS

-130 RLLGNAASSTEL
+130 RLLGNAASNTEL

-155 SWSSV
+155 QWSSV
-160 VDVIDSLLE
+160 IDVIDSLLE

-185 SPSREQASTPTK
+185 SPAREQAQTPTK
-197 SNKFSRI
+197 SQKFSRI

-210 QDIPKPQQNFV
+210 QDIPKPQQNFI
-221 DIPTNFE
+221 DIPTNAE
-228 SGPFKPLL
+228 TGPFKPLL
-236 DSKPHAIVPLT
+236 QSKPHAIVPFA
-247 KALEPFKDENNV
+247 KALELFKDHNDV
-259 PHHRHPYQ
+259 DHHPHPYQ
-267 TEIEQYEYPSFVYT
+267 KEIEQYEYPSFVYT
-281 QAEPIPYLPYETTT
+281 HAEPIPYHPYETTT
-295 AIFVDTE
+295 ATFVDTE
-302 DKVDEMLQEL
+302 EKVDQMLQEL
-312 RKAKEIA
+312 RKAREIA

-344 DWVVD
+344 DWIVD

-365 ADPRI
+365 ADPNI

-404 LGYSGGSLAFLLKKF
+404 LGYTGGSLAFLLKKF

-453 LYVYDNMR
+453 LYIYDNMR
-461 NELIQK
+461 NELIEK
-467 SDFSVADHEKD
+467 SDFSVPNHEKD
-478 KIHDVLT
+478 KIYDVLT
-485 RSRDTALQRYEHP
+485 RSKDTALQRYEHP

-503 QGLGAGGWYK
+503 QGQGAGGWYK

-520 LLNKQQFSVF
+520 LLDKQQFAVF

-536 RDQVARQQDDSTHYV
+536 RDQVAREQDDSTHYV
-551 MANHNIFTLAKEM
+551 MANHNIFSLAKEM
-564 PTEKAGI
+564 PTEKAQL
-571 FAAIQPA
+571 FAVAQNT
-578 SQTVRLRVDEL
+578 SQTVRLRADEL
-589 LSTVVKA
+589 LSVIIKA
-596 KEEGENGPD
+596 KEQGENGPD

-614 AHLLGVPLHETPTH
+614 AQQMGVPLHETPTH
-628 FAALKHSQPK
+628 FAALKQSQPK
-638 QAAPAHSAPKAPI
+638 QAVVTASPAPQPPV
-651 LNRTDSSEPSGVRS
+651 LNRVNSSEPSGVRA

-674 FGGKNQN
+674 FGGKSQS

-686 YSSNISLSVPLPA
+686 YSSNISLSVPLPP
-699 LTAEVFASSAPVTA
+699 LTAEVFASSAPLTA
-713 PPTPI
+713 PPTP
-718 QTPAAATPSSAQAT
+718 ASATPTSATPTSALPT
-732 PKDRVF
+732 PKDRIF

-746 RNSDAMS
+746 RDSDAMS

-764 EIDLTADESL
+764 EIDITADETL

-780 KRQRKEQKKAEKEAA
+780 KRQRKEAKKAAKEAA
-795 AQHAAEVDLEEEEFD
+795 AQHAAEVDLEEEDFD

-818 EANKEDPRDRR
+818 DANKEDPRDRK

-836 TKAFNPFVKALDT
+836 TKAFNPFIKAMDT

-854 RQQKERA
+854 RGQKERA

>member
-1 MCGEQGAGSAK
+1 
-12 IEHKARAPEQKEQPS
+12 
-27 GLLGI
+27 
-32 HDCGENDSLSL
+32 
-43 CGELLKIPS
+43 
-52 RRREDF
+52 
-58 KPLSKHNLAHT
+58 
-69 QTMEALSDFNTLQ
+69 MEALSDFNTLQ

-117 LDTQNARLLGLAE
+117 LDKQNARLLGLAE

-155 SWSSV
+155 QWSSV

-185 SPSREQASTPTK
+185 SPTGDQVRHTPQHATRTFTDPTQAQTPTK
-197 SNKFSRI
+197 SQKYSRI

-210 QDIPKPQQNFV
+210 QDIPKPQQTF
-221 DIPTNFE
+221 DHIPTNAE

-236 DSKPHAIVPLT
+236 QSKPHAILPYA
-247 KALEPFKDENNV
+247 KALELFKDHNNV
-259 PHHRHPYQ
+259 QHHPHPYQ
-267 TEIEQYEYPSFVYT
+267 KEIEQYKYPTFVYT
-281 QAEPIPYLPYETTT
+281 QAEPIPYHPYETTT
-295 AIFVDTE
+295 ATYVDTE
-302 DKVDEMLQEL
+302 EKVDEMLQEL
-312 RKAKEIA
+312 KKAKEIA

-339 STREK
+339 STRDR
-344 DWVVD
+344 DWIVD

-365 ADPRI
+365 ADPKI

-404 LGYSGGSLAFLLKKF
+404 LGYTGGSLAFLLKKF

-453 LYVYDNMR
+453 LYIYDNMR
-461 NELIQK
+461 NELIEK
-467 SDFSVADHEKD
+467 SDFSAPNHEQD
-478 KIHDVLT
+478 KVHDVLT
-485 RSRDTALQRYEHP
+485 RSKDTALQRYEHP

-503 QGLGAGGWYK
+503 QGLGPGGWYK

-520 LLNKQQFSVF
+520 LLDNQQFAVF
-530 RAVHQW
+530 RAIHQW
-536 RDQVARQQDDSTHYV
+536 RDQVAREQDDSTHYI
-551 MANHNIFTLAKEM
+551 MPNHNIFSIAKEM
-564 PTEKAGI
+564 PTEKAQLFTVAGNV
-571 FAAIQPA
+571 
-578 SQTVRLRVDEL
+578 SQTVRLRADEL
-589 LSTVVKA
+589 VSVIVKA
-596 KEEGENGPD
+596 KEQGENGPD
-605 MVSTLKEIE
+605 MVTTLKEIE
-614 AHLLGVPLHETPTH
+614 SHTMGIPLNETPSH
-628 FAALKHSQPK
+628 FAALKRSLPK
-638 QAAPAHSAPKAPI
+638 QAPVVAPVETKAPV
-651 LNRTDSSEPSGVRS
+651 LSRTDSSEPSGVRA

-674 FGGKNQN
+674 FGGKSQS

-686 YSSNISLSVPLPA
+686 YSSNISLSVPLPP
-699 LTAEVFASSAPVTA
+699 LTAEVFTSSAPLTA
-713 PPTPI
+713 PPTPVAA
-718 QTPAAATPSSAQAT
+718 TPTSATPSSALPT
-732 PKDRVF
+732 PKDRIF

-746 RNSDAMS
+746 RDSDAMS
-753 TGNDSLATNAD
+753 TGRDSLATNAD
-764 EIDLTADESL
+764 EIDITADESL

-795 AQHAAEVDLEEEEFD
+795 AQHAAEIDLEEEEFD

-818 EANKEDPRDRR
+818 DASIPDPRDRR

>member
-1 MCGEQGAGSAK
+1 
-12 IEHKARAPEQKEQPS
+12 
-27 GLLGI
+27 
-32 HDCGENDSLSL
+32 
-43 CGELLKIPS
+43 
-52 RRREDF
+52 
-58 KPLSKHNLAHT
+58 
-69 QTMEALSDFNTLQ
+69 MEALSDFNALQ

-130 RLLGNAASSTEL
+130 RLLGNAASNTEL

-155 SWSSV
+155 QWSSV

-185 SPSREQASTPTK
+185 SPAREQAQTPTK
-197 SNKFSRI
+197 SQKFSRI

-210 QDIPKPQQNFV
+210 QDIPKPQQNFN
-221 DIPTNFE
+221 DIPTNAE
-228 SGPFKPLL
+228 TGPFKPLL
-236 DSKPHAIVPLT
+236 QAKPHAIVPFA
-247 KALEPFKDENNV
+247 KALELFKDHNDVE
-259 PHHRHPYQ
+259 HHPHPYQ
-267 TEIEQYEYPSFVYT
+267 KEIEQYEYPSFVYT
-281 QAEPIPYLPYETTT
+281 HAEPIPYHPYESTT
-295 AIFVDTE
+295 ATFVDTE
-302 DKVDEMLQEL
+302 EKVDQMLQEL
-312 RKAKEIA
+312 KKAREIA

-339 STREK
+339 STRDK
-344 DWVVD
+344 DWIVD

-365 ADPRI
+365 ADPNI

-404 LGYSGGSLAFLLKKF
+404 LGYTGGSLAFLLKKF

-453 LYVYDNMR
+453 LYIYDNMR
-461 NELIQK
+461 NELIEK
-467 SDFSVADHEKD
+467 SDFSVPNHEKD
-478 KIHDVLT
+478 KVYDVLT
-485 RSRDTALQRYEHP
+485 RSKDTALQRYEHP

-520 LLNKQQFSVF
+520 LLDKQQFAVF

-536 RDQVARQQDDSTHYV
+536 RDQVAREQDDSTHYV
-551 MANHNIFTLAKEM
+551 MANHNIFSLAKEM
-564 PTEKAGI
+564 PTEKAQL
-571 FAAIQPA
+571 FAVAQNT
-578 SQTVRLRVDEL
+578 SQTVRLRADEL
-589 LSTVVKA
+589 LSVIIKA
-596 KEEGENGPD
+596 KEQGENGPD

-614 AHLLGVPLHETPTH
+614 AQQLGVPLNETPTH
-628 FAALKHSQPK
+628 FAALKQSQPK
-638 QAAPAHSAPKAPI
+638 QAVAAASPAPAPPV
-651 LNRTDSSEPSGVRS
+651 LNRVNSSEPSGVRA

-674 FGGKNQN
+674 FGGKSQS
-681 EQPRP
+681 EQPPP
-686 YSSNISLSVPLPA
+686 YSSNISLSVPLPP
-699 LTAEVFASSAPVTA
+699 LTAEVFASSAPLTA
-713 PPTPI
+713 PPTP
-718 QTPAAATPSSAQAT
+718 ASATPTSATPTSALPT
-732 PKDRVF
+732 PKDRIF

-746 RNSDAMS
+746 RDSDAMS

-764 EIDLTADESL
+764 EIDITADETL

-780 KRQRKEQKKAEKEAA
+780 KRQRKEAKRAAKEAA
-795 AQHAAEVDLEEEEFD
+795 AQHAAEVDLEEEDFD

-818 EANKEDPRDRR
+818 DANKEDPRDRK

-836 TKAFNPFVKALDT
+836 TKAFNPFIKAMDT

-854 RQQKERA
+854 RGQKERA

>member
-1 MCGEQGAGSAK
+1 
-12 IEHKARAPEQKEQPS
+12 
-27 GLLGI
+27 
-32 HDCGENDSLSL
+32 
-43 CGELLKIPS
+43 
-52 RRREDF
+52 
-58 KPLSKHNLAHT
+58 
-69 QTMEALSDFNTLQ
+69 MEALSDFNTLQ

-110 DPSLGRA
+110 DPTLGRA
-117 LDTQNARLLGLAE
+117 LDSQNARLLGLAE

-142 VRPKLPDT
+142 VRPKLRDT

-155 SWSSV
+155 QWSSV
-160 VDVIDSLLE
+160 IDVIDSLLE

-185 SPSREQASTPTK
+185 SPTVEQVRSFSTICPHFHPTDATQAQTPTK
-197 SNKFSRI
+197 SQKFSRI
-204 SQALRT
+204 SNALRT
-210 QDIPKPQQNFV
+210 QDIPKPQQKFR
-221 DIPTNFE
+221 DIPTNAV

-236 DSKPHAIVPLT
+236 ESKPHAVIPME
-247 KALEPFKDENNV
+247 KALELFKDDNDV
-259 PHHRHPYQ
+259 QHHPHPYQ
-267 TEIEQYEYPSFVYT
+267 KEIEQYEYPSFVYT
-281 QAEPIPYLPYETTT
+281 QAEPIPYHPYESTT
-295 AIFVDTE
+295 AVFVDTE
-302 DKVDEMLQEL
+302 EKVDEMLQEL
-312 RKAKEIA
+312 KKAKEIA

-339 STREK
+339 STRDK
-344 DWVVD
+344 DWIVD

-358 SKLNEVF
+358 NKLNEVF
-365 ADPRI
+365 ADPNI

-453 LYVYDNMR
+453 LYIYDNMR

-467 SDFSVADHEKD
+467 SDFTVPDHEKD

-520 LLNKQQFSVF
+520 LLDKQQFAVF

-536 RDQVARQQDDSTHYV
+536 RDEVAREQDDSTHYV
-551 MANHNIFTLAKEM
+551 MANHNIFSLAKGM
-564 PTEKAGI
+564 PTDKPAL
-571 FAAIQPA
+571 FAMLQPT
-578 SQTVRLRVDEL
+578 SQTVRLRADEL
-589 LSTVVKA
+589 VSVITKA
-596 KEEGENGPD
+596 KEQGENGPD
-605 MVSTLKEIE
+605 MISTLKEIE
-614 AHLLGVPLHETPTH
+614 AHLLGVPLNETPSH
-628 FAALKHSQPK
+628 FAALKQSQP
-638 QAAPAHSAPKAPI
+638 QQTVAAPVSLAPAAPV
-651 LNRTDSSEPSGVRS
+651 LSRTDSSEPSGVRA

-674 FGGKNQN
+674 FGGKSQN
-681 EQPRP
+681 DQPRP
-686 YSSNISLSVPLPA
+686 YSSNISLSVPLPP
-699 LTAEVFASSAPVTA
+699 LTAEVFASSAPLTA
-713 PPTPI
+713 PPTP
-718 QTPAAATPSSAQAT
+718 QASATPTSATPSESLAT
-732 PKDRVF
+732 PKDRIF

-746 RNSDAMS
+746 RNSDAIS

-764 EIDLTADESL
+764 EIDITADESL

-818 EANKEDPRDRR
+818 DANKVDPRDRK
-829 KNKKEPK
+829 KNNKEPK

>member
-1 MCGEQGAGSAK
+1 
-12 IEHKARAPEQKEQPS
+12 
-27 GLLGI
+27 
-32 HDCGENDSLSL
+32 
-43 CGELLKIPS
+43 
-52 RRREDF
+52 
-58 KPLSKHNLAHT
+58 
-69 QTMEALSDFNTLQ
+69 MEALSDFNALQ

-130 RLLGNAASSTEL
+130 RLLGNAASNTEL

-155 SWSSV
+155 QWSSV

-185 SPSREQASTPTK
+185 SPAREQAQTPTK
-197 SNKFSRI
+197 SQKFSRI

-210 QDIPKPQQNFV
+210 QDIPKPQQNFI
-221 DIPTNFE
+221 DIPTNAE
-228 SGPFKPLL
+228 TGPFKPLL
-236 DSKPHAIVPLT
+236 QSKPHAIVPFA
-247 KALEPFKDENNV
+247 KALELFKDHNHVE
-259 PHHRHPYQ
+259 HHPHPYQ
-267 TEIEQYEYPSFVYT
+267 KEIEQYEYPSFVYT
-281 QAEPIPYLPYETTT
+281 HAEPIPYHPYETTT
-295 AIFVDTE
+295 ATFVDTE
-302 DKVDEMLQEL
+302 EKVDQMLQEL
-312 RKAKEIA
+312 KKAKEIA

-339 STREK
+339 STRDK
-344 DWVVD
+344 DWIVD

-365 ADPRI
+365 ADPNI

-404 LGYSGGSLAFLLKKF
+404 LGYTGGSLAFLLKKF
-419 VNFDAQKQYQT
+419 VDFDAQKQYQT

-453 LYVYDNMR
+453 LYIYDNMR
-461 NELIQK
+461 NELIEK
-467 SDFSVADHEKD
+467 SDFSVPNHEKD

-503 QGLGAGGWYK
+503 QGQGAGGWYK

-520 LLNKQQFSVF
+520 LLDKQQFAVF

-536 RDQVARQQDDSTHYV
+536 RDQVAREQDDSTHYV
-551 MANHNIFTLAKEM
+551 MANHNIFSLAKEM
-564 PTEKAGI
+564 PTEKAQL
-571 FAAIQPA
+571 FAVAQNT
-578 SQTVRLRVDEL
+578 SQTVRLRADEL
-589 LSTVVKA
+589 LSVIIKA
-596 KEEGENGPD
+596 KEQGENGPD

-614 AHLLGVPLHETPTH
+614 AQQLGVPLHETPTH
-628 FAALKHSQPK
+628 FAALKQSQPK
-638 QAAPAHSAPKAPI
+638 QAVVAATPAPQPPV
-651 LNRTDSSEPSGVRS
+651 LNRVNSSEPSGVRA

-674 FGGKNQN
+674 FGGKSQS

-686 YSSNISLSVPLPA
+686 YSSNISLSVPLPP
-699 LTAEVFASSAPVTA
+699 LTAEVFASSAPLTA
-713 PPTPI
+713 PPTP
-718 QTPAAATPSSAQAT
+718 ASATPTSATPTSALPT
-732 PKDRVF
+732 PKDRIF

-746 RNSDAMS
+746 RDSDAMS

-764 EIDLTADESL
+764 EIDITADETL
-774 EAKREA
+774 EGKREA
-780 KRQRKEQKKAEKEAA
+780 KRQRKEAKKAAKEAA
-795 AQHAAEVDLEEEEFD
+795 AQHAAEVDVEEEDFD

-818 EANKEDPRDRR
+818 DANKEDPRDRK

-836 TKAFNPFVKALDT
+836 TKAFNPFIKAMDT

-854 RQQKERA
+854 RGQKERA

>member
-1 MCGEQGAGSAK
+1 
-12 IEHKARAPEQKEQPS
+12 
-27 GLLGI
+27 
-32 HDCGENDSLSL
+32 N
-43 CGELLKIPS
+43 
-52 RRREDF
+52 
-58 KPLSKHNLAHT
+58 
-69 QTMEALSDFNTLQ
+69 
-82 QQIQASLVAV
+82 
-92 TRSSQAIS
+92 
-100 SEDLGFHRSL
+100 
-110 DPSLGRA
+110 
-117 LDTQNARLLGLAE
+117 
-130 RLLGNAASSTEL
+130 TEL

-155 SWSSV
+155 QWSSV

-185 SPSREQASTPTK
+185 SPAREQAQTPTK
-197 SNKFSRI
+197 SQKFSRI

-210 QDIPKPQQNFV
+210 QDIPKPQQNFF
-221 DIPTNFE
+221 DIPTNAE
-228 SGPFKPLL
+228 TGPFKPLL
-236 DSKPHAIVPLT
+236 QSKPHAIVPFA
-247 KALEPFKDENNV
+247 KALELFKDHNDVE
-259 PHHRHPYQ
+259 HHPHPYQ
-267 TEIEQYEYPSFVYT
+267 KEIEQYEYPSFVYT
-281 QAEPIPYLPYETTT
+281 HAEPIPYHLYETTT
-295 AIFVDTE
+295 ATFVDTE
-302 DKVDEMLQEL
+302 EKVDQMLQEL
-312 RKAKEIA
+312 KKAREIA

-339 STREK
+339 STRDK
-344 DWVVD
+344 DWIVD

-365 ADPRI
+365 ADPNI

-404 LGYSGGSLAFLLKKF
+404 LGYTGGSLAFLLKKF

-453 LYVYDNMR
+453 LYIYDNMR
-461 NELIQK
+461 NELIEK
-467 SDFSVADHEKD
+467 SDFSVPNHEKD

-485 RSRDTALQRYEHP
+485 RSKDTALQRYEHP

-503 QGLGAGGWYK
+503 QGQGAGGWYK

-520 LLNKQQFSVF
+520 LLDKQQFAVF

-536 RDQVARQQDDSTHYV
+536 RDQVAREQDDSTHYV
-551 MANHNIFTLAKEM
+551 MANHNIFSLAKEM
-564 PTEKAGI
+564 PTEKAQL
-571 FAAIQPA
+571 FAVAQNT
-578 SQTVRLRVDEL
+578 SQTVRLRADEL
-589 LSTVVKA
+589 LSVIIKA
-596 KEEGENGPD
+596 KEQGENGPD

-614 AHLLGVPLHETPTH
+614 AQQFGVPLHETPTH
-628 FAALKHSQPK
+628 FAALKQSQPK
-638 QAAPAHSAPKAPI
+638 QAVVAATPAPQPPV
-651 LNRTDSSEPSGVRS
+651 LNRVNSSEPSGVRA

-674 FGGKNQN
+674 FGGKSQS

-686 YSSNISLSVPLPA
+686 YSSNISLSVPLPP
-699 LTAEVFASSAPVTA
+699 LTAEVFASSAPLTA
-713 PPTPI
+713 PPTS
-718 QTPAAATPSSAQAT
+718 ASATPTSATPTSALPT
-732 PKDRVF
+732 PKDRIF

-746 RNSDAMS
+746 RDSDAMS

-764 EIDLTADESL
+764 EIDITADETL

-780 KRQRKEQKKAEKEAA
+780 KRQRKEAKKAAKEAA
-795 AQHAAEVDLEEEEFD
+795 AQHAAEVDLEEEDFD

-818 EANKEDPRDRR
+818 DANKEDPRDRK

-836 TKAFNPFVKALDT
+836 TKAFNPFIKAMDT

-854 RQQKERA
+854 RGQKERA
-861 GKSMTF
+861 GK
-867 RK
+867 

>member
-1 MCGEQGAGSAK
+1 
-12 IEHKARAPEQKEQPS
+12 
-27 GLLGI
+27 
-32 HDCGENDSLSL
+32 
-43 CGELLKIPS
+43 
-52 RRREDF
+52 
-58 KPLSKHNLAHT
+58 
-69 QTMEALSDFNTLQ
+69 MEALGDFNTLQ

-419 VNFDAQKQYQT
+419 VDFDAQKQYQT

-530 RAVHQW
+530 RAIHQW

>member
-1 MCGEQGAGSAK
+1 
-12 IEHKARAPEQKEQPS
+12 
-27 GLLGI
+27 
-32 HDCGENDSLSL
+32 
-43 CGELLKIPS
+43 
-52 RRREDF
+52 
-58 KPLSKHNLAHT
+58 
-69 QTMEALSDFNTLQ
+69 
-82 QQIQASLVAV
+82 
-92 TRSSQAIS
+92 
-100 SEDLGFHRSL
+100 
-110 DPSLGRA
+110 
-117 LDTQNARLLGLAE
+117 
-130 RLLGNAASSTEL
+130 TEL

-155 SWSSV
+155 QWSSV

-185 SPSREQASTPTK
+185 SPAREQAQTPTK
-197 SNKFSRI
+197 SQKFSRI

-210 QDIPKPQQNFV
+210 QDIPKPQQNFI
-221 DIPTNFE
+221 DIPTNAE
-228 SGPFKPLL
+228 TGPFKPLL
-236 DSKPHAIVPLT
+236 QSKPHAIVPFA
-247 KALEPFKDENNV
+247 KALELFKDHNDVE
-259 PHHRHPYQ
+259 HHPHPYQ
-267 TEIEQYEYPSFVYT
+267 KEIEQYEYPSFVYT
-281 QAEPIPYLPYETTT
+281 HAEPIPYHPYETTT
-295 AIFVDTE
+295 ATFVDTE
-302 DKVDEMLQEL
+302 EKVDQMLQEL
-312 RKAKEIA
+312 KKAREIA

-339 STREK
+339 STRDK
-344 DWVVD
+344 DWIVD

-365 ADPRI
+365 ADPNI

-404 LGYSGGSLAFLLKKF
+404 LGYTGGSLAFLLKKF

-453 LYVYDNMR
+453 LYIYDNMR
-461 NELIQK
+461 NELIEK
-467 SDFSVADHEKD
+467 SDFSVPNHEKD

-485 RSRDTALQRYEHP
+485 RSKDTALQRYEHP

-503 QGLGAGGWYK
+503 QGQGAGGWYK

-520 LLNKQQFSVF
+520 LLDKQQFAVF

-536 RDQVARQQDDSTHYV
+536 RDQVAREQDDSTHYV
-551 MANHNIFTLAKEM
+551 MANHNIFSLAKEM
-564 PTEKAGI
+564 PTEKAQL
-571 FAAIQPA
+571 FAVAQNT
-578 SQTVRLRVDEL
+578 SQTVRLRADEL
-589 LSTVVKA
+589 LSVIIKA
-596 KEEGENGPD
+596 KEQGENGPD
-605 MVSTLKEIE
+605 MVTTLKEIE
-614 AHLLGVPLHETPTH
+614 AQQLGVALHETPTH

-638 QAAPAHSAPKAPI
+638 QAVVAATPAPQPPV
-651 LNRTDSSEPSGVRS
+651 LNRVNSSEPSGVRA

-674 FGGKNQN
+674 FGGKSQS

-686 YSSNISLSVPLPA
+686 YSSNISLSVPLPP
-699 LTAEVFASSAPVTA
+699 LTAEVFASSAPLTA
-713 PPTPI
+713 PPTS
-718 QTPAAATPSSAQAT
+718 ASATPTSATPTSALPT
-732 PKDRVF
+732 PKDRIF

-746 RNSDAMS
+746 RDSDAML

-764 EIDLTADESL
+764 EIDITADETL

-780 KRQRKEQKKAEKEAA
+780 KRQRKEAKKAAKEAA
-795 AQHAAEVDLEEEEFD
+795 AQHAAEVDLEEEDFD

-818 EANKEDPRDRR
+818 DANKEDPRDRK

-836 TKAFNPFVKALDT
+836 TKAFNPFIKAMDT

-854 RQQKERA
+854 RGQKERA
-861 GKSMTF
+861 GK
-867 RK
+867 

>member
-1 MCGEQGAGSAK
+1 
-12 IEHKARAPEQKEQPS
+12 
-27 GLLGI
+27 
-32 HDCGENDSLSL
+32 
-43 CGELLKIPS
+43 
-52 RRREDF
+52 
-58 KPLSKHNLAHT
+58 
-69 QTMEALSDFNTLQ
+69 MEALSDFNALQ

-130 RLLGNAASSTEL
+130 RLLGNAASNTEL

-155 SWSSV
+155 QWSSV

-185 SPSREQASTPTK
+185 SPAREQAQTPTK
-197 SNKFSRI
+197 SQKFSRI

-210 QDIPKPQQNFV
+210 QDIPKPQQNFN
-221 DIPTNFE
+221 DIPTNAE
-228 SGPFKPLL
+228 TGPFKPLL
-236 DSKPHAIVPLT
+236 QSKPHAIVPFA
-247 KALEPFKDENNV
+247 KALELFKDHNDVE
-259 PHHRHPYQ
+259 HHPHPYQ
-267 TEIEQYEYPSFVYT
+267 KEIQQYEYPSFVYT
-281 QAEPIPYLPYETTT
+281 HAEPIPYHPYETTT
-295 AIFVDTE
+295 ATFVDTE
-302 DKVDEMLQEL
+302 EKVDQMLQEL
-312 RKAKEIA
+312 KKAREIA

-339 STREK
+339 STRDK
-344 DWVVD
+344 DWIVD

-365 ADPRI
+365 ADPNI

-404 LGYSGGSLAFLLKKF
+404 LGYTGGSLAFLLKKF
-419 VNFDAQKQYQT
+419 VGFDAQKQYQT

-453 LYVYDNMR
+453 LYIYDNMR
-461 NELIQK
+461 NELIEK
-467 SDFSVADHEKD
+467 SDFSVPNHEKD
-478 KIHDVLT
+478 KIYDVLT
-485 RSRDTALQRYEHP
+485 RSKDTALQRYEHP

-520 LLNKQQFSVF
+520 LLDKQQFAVF

-536 RDQVARQQDDSTHYV
+536 RDQVAREQDDSTHYV
-551 MANHNIFTLAKEM
+551 MANHNIFSLAKEM
-564 PTEKAGI
+564 PTEKAQL
-571 FAAIQPA
+571 FAVAQNT
-578 SQTVRLRVDEL
+578 SQTVRLRADEL
-589 LSTVVKA
+589 LSVIIKA
-596 KEEGENGPD
+596 KEQGENGPD

-614 AHLLGVPLHETPTH
+614 AQQLGVPLNETPTH
-628 FAALKHSQPK
+628 FAALKQSQPK
-638 QAAPAHSAPKAPI
+638 QAVVAASPAPQRPV
-651 LNRTDSSEPSGVRS
+651 LNRVNSSEPSGVRA

-674 FGGKNQN
+674 FGGKSQS
-681 EQPRP
+681 EQPPP
-686 YSSNISLSVPLPA
+686 YSSNISLSVPLPP
-699 LTAEVFASSAPVTA
+699 LTAEVFASTAPLTA
-713 PPTPI
+713 PPTP
-718 QTPAAATPSSAQAT
+718 ASATPTSATPTSALPT
-732 PKDRVF
+732 PKDRIF

-746 RNSDAMS
+746 RDSDAMS

-764 EIDLTADESL
+764 EIDITADETL

-780 KRQRKEQKKAEKEAA
+780 KRQRKEAKKAAKEAA
-795 AQHAAEVDLEEEEFD
+795 AQHAAEVDLEEEDFD

-818 EANKEDPRDRR
+818 DANKEDPRDRK

-836 TKAFNPFVKALDT
+836 TKAFNPFIKAMDT

-854 RQQKERA
+854 RGQKERA

>member
-1 MCGEQGAGSAK
+1 
-12 IEHKARAPEQKEQPS
+12 
-27 GLLGI
+27 
-32 HDCGENDSLSL
+32 
-43 CGELLKIPS
+43 
-52 RRREDF
+52 
-58 KPLSKHNLAHT
+58 
-69 QTMEALSDFNTLQ
+69 MEALSDFNTLQ

-110 DPSLGRA
+110 DPTLGRA
-117 LDTQNARLLGLAE
+117 LDSQNARLLGLAE

-142 VRPKLPDT
+142 VRPKFRDT

-155 SWSSV
+155 QWSSV

-185 SPSREQASTPTK
+185 SPSVEQAQTPTK
-197 SNKFSRI
+197 SQKFSRI
-204 SQALRT
+204 SNALRT
-210 QDIPKPQQNFV
+210 QDIPKPQQNFR
-221 DIPTNFE
+221 DIPTNAE

-236 DSKPHAIVPLT
+236 ESKPHAVIPMN
-247 KALEPFKDENNV
+247 KALELFKDQNDV
-259 PHHRHPYQ
+259 QHHPHPYQ
-267 TEIEQYEYPSFVYT
+267 KEIEQYEYPSFVYT
-281 QAEPIPYLPYETTT
+281 QAEPIPYHPYESTT

-302 DKVDEMLQEL
+302 EKVDEMLQEL
-312 RKAKEIA
+312 KKAKEIA

-339 STREK
+339 STRDK
-344 DWVVD
+344 DWIVD

-358 SKLNEVF
+358 NKLNEVF
-365 ADPRI
+365 ADPKI

-453 LYVYDNMR
+453 LYIYDNMR

-467 SDFSVADHEKD
+467 SDFTVPDHEKD

-520 LLNKQQFSVF
+520 LLDKQQFAVF

-536 RDQVARQQDDSTHYV
+536 RDEVAREQDDSTHYV
-551 MANHNIFTLAKEM
+551 MANHNIFSLAKGM
-564 PTEKAGI
+564 PTEKAAL
-571 FAAIQPA
+571 FAMLQPT
-578 SQTVRLRVDEL
+578 SQTVRLRADEL
-589 LSTVVKA
+589 VSVITKA
-596 KEEGENGPD
+596 KEQGENGPD
-605 MVSTLKEIE
+605 MISTLKEIE
-614 AHLLGVPLHETPTH
+614 AHLLGVPLNETPSH
-628 FAALKHSQPK
+628 FAALKQSQP
-638 QAAPAHSAPKAPI
+638 QQTIPASVPSAPTAPV
-651 LNRTDSSEPSGVRS
+651 LSRTDSSEPSGVRA

-674 FGGKNQN
+674 FGGKSQN
-681 EQPRP
+681 HQSRP
-686 YSSNISLSVPLPA
+686 YSSNISLSVPLPP
-699 LTAEVFASSAPVTA
+699 LTAEVFASSAPLTA
-713 PPTPI
+713 PPTP
-718 QTPAAATPSSAQAT
+718 QASATPTSATPSESLAT
-732 PKDRVF
+732 PKDRIF

-746 RNSDAMS
+746 RNSDAIS

-764 EIDLTADESL
+764 EIDITADESL

-818 EANKEDPRDRR
+818 DANKVDPRDRK

>member
-1 MCGEQGAGSAK
+1 
-12 IEHKARAPEQKEQPS
+12 
-27 GLLGI
+27 
-32 HDCGENDSLSL
+32 
-43 CGELLKIPS
+43 
-52 RRREDF
+52 
-58 KPLSKHNLAHT
+58 
-69 QTMEALSDFNTLQ
+69 MEALSDFNALQ
-82 QQIQASLVAV
+82 QQIQVSLVAV

-130 RLLGNAASSTEL
+130 RLLGNAASNTEL

-155 SWSSV
+155 QWSSV

-185 SPSREQASTPTK
+185 SPAREQAQTPTK
-197 SNKFSRI
+197 SQKFSRI

-210 QDIPKPQQNFV
+210 QDIPKPQLNFNHV
-221 DIPTNFE
+221 PTNAE
-228 SGPFKPLL
+228 TGPFKPLL
-236 DSKPHAIVPLT
+236 QSKPHATVPFA
-247 KALEPFKDENNV
+247 KALELFKDHNDVE
-259 PHHRHPYQ
+259 HHPHPYQ
-267 TEIEQYEYPSFVYT
+267 KEIEQYEYPSFVYT
-281 QAEPIPYLPYETTT
+281 QAEPIPYHPYESTT

-302 DKVDEMLQEL
+302 EKVDEMLQEL
-312 RKAKEIA
+312 KKAKEIA

-339 STREK
+339 STRDK
-344 DWVVD
+344 DWIVD

-365 ADPRI
+365 ADPNI

-404 LGYSGGSLAFLLKKF
+404 LGYTGGSLAFLLKKF

-453 LYVYDNMR
+453 LYIYDNMR
-461 NELIQK
+461 NELIEK
-467 SDFSVADHEKD
+467 SDFSVSNHEQD

-503 QGLGAGGWYK
+503 QGL
-513 MLSRTPA
+513 A
-520 LLNKQQFSVF
+520 LLEKQQFAVF

-536 RDQVARQQDDSTHYV
+536 RDQVAREQDDSTHYV
-551 MANHNIFTLAKEM
+551 MANHNIFSLAKEM
-564 PTEKAGI
+564 PTEKAQL
-571 FAAIQPA
+571 FAVAQNT
-578 SQTVRLRVDEL
+578 SQTVRLRADEL
-589 LSTVVKA
+589 LSVIIKA
-596 KEEGENGPD
+596 KEQGENGPD
-605 MVSTLKEIE
+605 MVTTMKEIE
-614 AHLLGVPLHETPTH
+614 AQLLGVPLHETPTH
-628 FAALKHSQPK
+628 FAALKQSQPK
-638 QAAPAHSAPKAPI
+638 QAVVATTPAPQPPVLS
-651 LNRTDSSEPSGVRS
+651 RTDSSEPSGVRA

-674 FGGKNQN
+674 FGGKSQS

-686 YSSNISLSVPLPA
+686 YSSNISLSVPLPP
-699 LTAEVFASSAPVTA
+699 LTAEVFASSAPLTA
-713 PPTPI
+713 PPTPASA
-718 QTPAAATPSSAQAT
+718 TPTSATPSSALPT

-746 RNSDAMS
+746 RDSDAMS
-753 TGNDSLATNAD
+753 TGNDNLATNAD
-764 EIDLTADESL
+764 EIDITADDSL

-780 KRQRKEQKKAEKEAA
+780 KRQQ
-795 AQHAAEVDLEEEEFD
+795 VDLEEEEFD

-818 EANKEDPRDRR
+818 DANKEDPRDRK

-854 RQQKERA
+854 RGQKERA

>member
-1 MCGEQGAGSAK
+1 
-12 IEHKARAPEQKEQPS
+12 
-27 GLLGI
+27 
-32 HDCGENDSLSL
+32 
-43 CGELLKIPS
+43 
-52 RRREDF
+52 
-58 KPLSKHNLAHT
+58 
-69 QTMEALSDFNTLQ
+69 
-82 QQIQASLVAV
+82 
-92 TRSSQAIS
+92 
-100 SEDLGFHRSL
+100 RSL

-130 RLLGNAASSTEL
+130 RLLGNAASNTEL

-155 SWSSV
+155 QWSSV

-185 SPSREQASTPTK
+185 SPAREQAQTPTK
-197 SNKFSRI
+197 SQKFSRI

-210 QDIPKPQQNFV
+210 QDIPKPQQNFN
-221 DIPTNFE
+221 DIPTNAE
-228 SGPFKPLL
+228 TGPFKPLL
-236 DSKPHAIVPLT
+236 QSKPHAIVPFA
-247 KALEPFKDENNV
+247 KALELFKDHNDVE
-259 PHHRHPYQ
+259 HHPHPYQ
-267 TEIEQYEYPSFVYT
+267 KEIEQYEYPSFVYT
-281 QAEPIPYLPYETTT
+281 HAEPIPYHPYETTT
-295 AIFVDTE
+295 ATFVDTE
-302 DKVDEMLQEL
+302 EKVDQMLQEL
-312 RKAKEIA
+312 KKAREIA

-339 STREK
+339 STRDK
-344 DWVVD
+344 DWIVD

-365 ADPRI
+365 ADPNI

-404 LGYSGGSLAFLLKKF
+404 LGYTGGSLAFLLKKF

-453 LYVYDNMR
+453 LYIYDNMR
-461 NELIQK
+461 NELIEK
-467 SDFSVADHEKD
+467 SDFSVPNHEKD
-478 KIHDVLT
+478 KIYDVLT
-485 RSRDTALQRYEHP
+485 RSKDTALQRYEHP

-520 LLNKQQFSVF
+520 LLDKQQFAVF

-536 RDQVARQQDDSTHYV
+536 RDQVAREQDDSTHYV
-551 MANHNIFTLAKEM
+551 MANHNIFSLAKEM
-564 PTEKAGI
+564 PTEKAQL
-571 FAAIQPA
+571 FAVAQNT
-578 SQTVRLRVDEL
+578 SQTVRLRADEL
-589 LSTVVKA
+589 LSVIIKA
-596 KEEGENGPD
+596 KEQGENGPD

-614 AHLLGVPLHETPTH
+614 AQQLGVPLNETPTH
-628 FAALKHSQPK
+628 FAALKQLQPK
-638 QAAPAHSAPKAPI
+638 QAVVAASPAPQPPV
-651 LNRTDSSEPSGVRS
+651 LNRVNSSEPSGVRA

-674 FGGKNQN
+674 FGGKSQS
-681 EQPRP
+681 EQPPP
-686 YSSNISLSVPLPA
+686 YSSNISLSVPLPP
-699 LTAEVFASSAPVTA
+699 LTAEVFASTAPLTA
-713 PPTPI
+713 PPTP
-718 QTPAAATPSSAQAT
+718 ASATPTSATPTSALPT
-732 PKDRVF
+732 PKDRIF

-746 RNSDAMS
+746 RDSDAMS

-764 EIDLTADESL
+764 EIDITADETL

-780 KRQRKEQKKAEKEAA
+780 KRQRKEAKKAAKEAA
-795 AQHAAEVDLEEEEFD
+795 AQHAAEVDLEEEDFD

-818 EANKEDPRDRR
+818 DANKEDPRDRK

-836 TKAFNPFVKALDT
+836 TKAFNPFIKAMDT

-854 RQQKERA
+854 RGQKERA

>member
-1 MCGEQGAGSAK
+1 
-12 IEHKARAPEQKEQPS
+12 
-27 GLLGI
+27 
-32 HDCGENDSLSL
+32 
-43 CGELLKIPS
+43 
-52 RRREDF
+52 
-58 KPLSKHNLAHT
+58 
-69 QTMEALSDFNTLQ
+69 MEALSDFNTLQ

-110 DPSLGRA
+110 DPTLGRA
-117 LDTQNARLLGLAE
+117 LDSQNARLLGLAE

-142 VRPKLPDT
+142 VRPKLRDT

-155 SWSSV
+155 QWSSV

-185 SPSREQASTPTK
+185 SPSVEQAQTPTK
-197 SNKFSRI
+197 SQKFSRI
-204 SQALRT
+204 SNALRT
-210 QDIPKPQQNFV
+210 QDIPKPQQNFR
-221 DIPTNFE
+221 DIPTNAE

-236 DSKPHAIVPLT
+236 ESKPHAVIPMN
-247 KALEPFKDENNV
+247 KALELFKDQNDV
-259 PHHRHPYQ
+259 QHHPHPYQ
-267 TEIEQYEYPSFVYT
+267 KEIEQYEYPSFVYT
-281 QAEPIPYLPYETTT
+281 QAEPIPYHPYESTT
-295 AIFVDTE
+295 AVFVDTE
-302 DKVDEMLQEL
+302 EKVDEMLQEL
-312 RKAKEIA
+312 KKAKEIA

-339 STREK
+339 STRDK
-344 DWVVD
+344 DWIVD

-358 SKLNEVF
+358 NKLNDVF
-365 ADPRI
+365 ADPKI

-419 VNFDAQKQYQT
+419 INFDAQKQYQT

-453 LYVYDNMR
+453 LYIYDNMR

-467 SDFSVADHEKD
+467 SDFTVPDHEKD

-520 LLNKQQFSVF
+520 LLDKQQFAVF

-536 RDQVARQQDDSTHYV
+536 RDEVAREQDDSTHYV
-551 MANHNIFTLAKEM
+551 MANHNIFSLAKGM
-564 PTEKAGI
+564 PTEKAAL
-571 FAAIQPA
+571 FAMLQPT
-578 SQTVRLRVDEL
+578 SQTVRLRADEL
-589 LSTVVKA
+589 VSVITKA
-596 KEEGENGPD
+596 KEQGESGPD
-605 MVSTLKEIE
+605 MISTLKEIE
-614 AHLLGVPLHETPTH
+614 AHLLGVPLNETPSH
-628 FAALKHSQPK
+628 FAALKQSQP
-638 QAAPAHSAPKAPI
+638 QQTIPASVPSAPTASV
-651 LNRTDSSEPSGVRS
+651 LSRTDSSEPSGVRA

-674 FGGKNQN
+674 FGGKSQN
-681 EQPRP
+681 DQPRP
-686 YSSNISLSVPLPA
+686 YSSNISLSVPLPP
-699 LTAEVFASSAPVTA
+699 LTAEVFASSAPLTA
-713 PPTPI
+713 PPTP
-718 QTPAAATPSSAQAT
+718 QASATPTSATPSESLAT
-732 PKDRVF
+732 PKDRIF

-746 RNSDAMS
+746 RNSDAIS

-764 EIDLTADESL
+764 EIDITADESL

-818 EANKEDPRDRR
+818 DANKVDPRDRK

>member
-1 MCGEQGAGSAK
+1 
-12 IEHKARAPEQKEQPS
+12 
-27 GLLGI
+27 
-32 HDCGENDSLSL
+32 
-43 CGELLKIPS
+43 
-52 RRREDF
+52 
-58 KPLSKHNLAHT
+58 
-69 QTMEALSDFNTLQ
+69 MEALSDFNALQ

-130 RLLGNAASSTEL
+130 RLLGNAASNTEL

-155 SWSSV
+155 QWSSV

-185 SPSREQASTPTK
+185 SPAREQAQTPTK
-197 SNKFSRI
+197 SQKFSRI

-210 QDIPKPQQNFV
+210 QDIPKPQQNFI
-221 DIPTNFE
+221 DIPTNSE
-228 SGPFKPLL
+228 TGPFKPLL
-236 DSKPHAIVPLT
+236 QSKPHAIVPFA
-247 KALEPFKDENNV
+247 KALELFKDHNDVE
-259 PHHRHPYQ
+259 HHPHPYQ
-267 TEIEQYEYPSFVYT
+267 KEIEQYEYPSFVYT
-281 QAEPIPYLPYETTT
+281 HAEPIPYHPYETTT
-295 AIFVDTE
+295 ATFVDTE
-302 DKVDEMLQEL
+302 EKVDQMLQEL
-312 RKAKEIA
+312 RKAREIA

-339 STREK
+339 STRDK
-344 DWVVD
+344 DWIVD

-365 ADPRI
+365 ADPNI

-404 LGYSGGSLAFLLKKF
+404 LGYTGGSLAFLLKKF
-419 VNFDAQKQYQT
+419 VDFDAQKQYQT

-453 LYVYDNMR
+453 LYIYDNMR
-461 NELIQK
+461 NELIEK
-467 SDFSVADHEKD
+467 SDFSVPNHEKD

-503 QGLGAGGWYK
+503 QGQGAGGWYK

-520 LLNKQQFSVF
+520 LLDKQQFAVF

-536 RDQVARQQDDSTHYV
+536 RDQVAREQDDSTHYV
-551 MANHNIFTLAKEM
+551 MANHNIFSLAKEM
-564 PTEKAGI
+564 PTEKAQL
-571 FAAIQPA
+571 FAVAQNT
-578 SQTVRLRVDEL
+578 SQTVRLRADEL
-589 LSTVVKA
+589 LSVIIKA
-596 KEEGENGPD
+596 KEQGENGPD

-614 AHLLGVPLHETPTH
+614 AQQLGVALHETPTH
-628 FAALKHSQPK
+628 FAALKQSQPK
-638 QAAPAHSAPKAPI
+638 QAVVVATPAPQPPV
-651 LNRTDSSEPSGVRS
+651 LNRVNSSEPSGVRA

-674 FGGKNQN
+674 FGGKSQS

-686 YSSNISLSVPLPA
+686 YSSNISLSVPLPP
-699 LTAEVFASSAPVTA
+699 LTAEVFASSAPLTA
-713 PPTPI
+713 PPTP
-718 QTPAAATPSSAQAT
+718 ASATPTSATPTSALPT
-732 PKDRVF
+732 PKDRIF

-746 RNSDAMS
+746 RDSDAMS

-764 EIDLTADESL
+764 EIDITADETL

-780 KRQRKEQKKAEKEAA
+780 KRQRKEAKKAAKEAA
-795 AQHAAEVDLEEEEFD
+795 AQHAAEVDLEEEDFD

-818 EANKEDPRDRR
+818 DANKEDPRDRK

-836 TKAFNPFVKALDT
+836 TKAFNPFIKAMDT

-854 RQQKERA
+854 RGQKERA